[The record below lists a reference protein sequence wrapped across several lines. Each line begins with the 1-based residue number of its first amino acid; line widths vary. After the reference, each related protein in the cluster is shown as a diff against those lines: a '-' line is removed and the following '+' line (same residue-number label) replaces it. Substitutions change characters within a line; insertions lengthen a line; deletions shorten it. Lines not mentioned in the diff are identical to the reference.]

1 MTGRRHVAHS
11 QARLMFKRKS
21 MSKKMFTPGS
31 GGGSKPKRKPMLTL
45 PWLIPQPPPA
55 RASIPDDILPFVS
68 PPADETILP
77 AATPAIDR
85 PTYGPENPAPPSYGG
100 PGPAPSGF
108 TLTTVPPSSSDRPKD
123 LPKKESRRS
132 NSHVAVPRDHLQ
144 SEAAP
149 DISALDLEHSWS
161 SEFRLRQLRLEHD
174 CELVREVAASLRH
187 EGLFEHFLDDAI
199 ASQNAQ

>member
-11 QARLMFKRKS
+11 QARLMFRRKS
-21 MSKKMFTPGS
+21 MSKMMFTPGS
-31 GGGSKPKRKPMLTL
+31 GGGSKPKRKPMLAL

-68 PPADETILP
+68 PTADETILP

-85 PTYGPENPAPPSYGG
+85 PTYGPEYPAPPSYGG

-123 LPKKESRRS
+123 PPKKESRRS

-161 SEFRLRQLRLEHD
+161 SEYRLRQLRLEHD
-174 CELVREVAASLRH
+174 CELVRNVATSLRH
-187 EGLFEHFLDDAI
+187 EQLFDFYLDDAI
-199 ASQNAQ
+199 AHLNAQ

>member
-1 MTGRRHVAHS
+1 MEANQNGNQCLRYRGSYHSLRRRGRRS
-11 QARLMFKRKS
+11 RMIFSLLYRRQ
-21 MSKKMFTPGS
+21 
-31 GGGSKPKRKPMLTL
+31 PMKQYF
-45 PWLIPQPPPA
+45 PQQPLRSTA
-55 RASIPDDILPFVS
+55 
-68 PPADETILP
+68 
-77 AATPAIDR
+77 

-123 LPKKESRRS
+123 PPKKESRRS

-174 CELVREVAASLRH
+174 CELVRNVATSLRH
-187 EGLFEHFLDDAI
+187 EQLFDFYLDDAI
-199 ASQNAQ
+199 AHLNAQ